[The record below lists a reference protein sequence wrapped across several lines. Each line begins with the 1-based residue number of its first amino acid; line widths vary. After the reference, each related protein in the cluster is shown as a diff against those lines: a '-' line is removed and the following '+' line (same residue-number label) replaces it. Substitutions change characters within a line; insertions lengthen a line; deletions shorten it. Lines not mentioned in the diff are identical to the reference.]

1 MEDERVLRCAGRDRA
16 PMAIG
21 IPTLSPPGIPMCRG
35 RAAYAMNE
43 HGVGHPIWG
52 GCIVNGVKYFRSL
65 PT

>member
-1 MEDERVLRCAGRDRA
+1 
-16 PMAIG
+16 MAIG

-52 GCIVNGVKYFRSL
+52 GCIVNDVKYFRSL